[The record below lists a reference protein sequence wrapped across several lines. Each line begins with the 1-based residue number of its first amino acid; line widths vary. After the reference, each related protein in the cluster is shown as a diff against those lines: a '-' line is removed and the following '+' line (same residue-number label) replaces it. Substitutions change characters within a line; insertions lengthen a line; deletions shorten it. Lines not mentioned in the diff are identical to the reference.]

1 MQRSSYILR
10 HVCAFTY
17 DVLLYNCNHKFT
29 AQNIHIENG
38 EDDQW
43 IIDLVAKMV
52 KLNPIERPSFS
63 EIVKLLEDRINFRSF
78 LQATLS
84 GK

>member
-1 MQRSSYILR
+1 MY
-10 HVCAFTY
+10 F
-17 DVLLYNCNHKFT
+17 YNCNHKFT

-52 KLNPIERPSFS
+52 KFNPKGRPSFS
-63 EIVKLLEDRINFRSF
+63 EIVELLGKRINSLSF
-78 LQATLS
+78 VQATLS

>member
-1 MQRSSYILR
+1 MY
-10 HVCAFTY
+10 F
-17 DVLLYNCNHKFT
+17 YNCNHKFT

-52 KLNPIERPSFS
+52 KFNPKERPSFS
-63 EIVKLLEDRINFRSF
+63 EIVELLEVRINFRSF

>member
-1 MQRSSYILR
+1 MY
-10 HVCAFTY
+10 F
-17 DVLLYNCNHKFT
+17 YNCNHKFT

-38 EDDQW
+38 EDPW

-52 KLNPIERPSFS
+52 KFNPIERPSFS
-63 EIVKLLEDRINFRSF
+63 EIVELLEDRINSRSF
-78 LQATLS
+78 LQNLS